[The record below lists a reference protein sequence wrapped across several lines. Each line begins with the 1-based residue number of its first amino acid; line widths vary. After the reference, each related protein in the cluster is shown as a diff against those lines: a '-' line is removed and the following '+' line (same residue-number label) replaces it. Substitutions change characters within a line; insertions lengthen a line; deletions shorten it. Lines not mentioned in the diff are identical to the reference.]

1 MQDVTALPAG
11 EGPAGEGLTEAISA
25 AMVTLYEEVYGHDRT
40 TASTYINDN
49 VVVCILEDILTSSEQ
64 GLIARGGASEVIDG
78 RVAFQ
83 RARED
88 EFSAAVERLTHRKV
102 VAFMSA
108 NQTSPGIA
116 CELFFLAPP
125 RARAV
130 KTSDWGERGR

>member
-1 MQDVTALPAG
+1 
-11 EGPAGEGLTEAISA
+11 
-25 AMVTLYEEVYGHDRT
+25 MVTLYAEVYGHSRT

-64 GLIARGGASEVIDG
+64 TLVAAGSGSEVIDG

-83 RARED
+83 ADRED
-88 EFSAAVERLTHRKV
+88 DFSAAVERLTLRRV

-116 CELFFLAPP
+116 CEMFFLAPIESVP
-125 RARAV
+125 
-130 KTSDWGERGR
+130 